1 MDELKKLRHLI
12 EHWMEH
18 NEEHERTYRDWA
30 AQADILGRPEL
41 ADILRQI
48 AHESKQM
55 EELFS
60 RAKEAAS

>member
-1 MDELKKLRHLI
+1 MDELQKLRHSI

-18 NEEHERTYRDWA
+18 NEEHARTYRDWA
-30 AQADILGRPEL
+30 ERADRLGKSEL

-48 AHESKQM
+48 ARES
-55 EELFS
+55 EGLDELFS